1 MTKIDQSDHRL
12 IFNLSILK
20 KKMTVHCIILITILI
35 IIITN
40 FWNSGGGGQTEIK
53 QWTICNR
60 WWPTQTKWQT
70 HANTVFKTKRTNFK
84 TDHYTP
90 RNNSLN
96 DKKFVLCTEDKRDT
110 AVSPEHPYGREPVCS
125 GTYTHT
131 HTHTA
136 TGTPS
141 FPKWQADGEGCRSSW
156 WGVGSC
162 RGGCGV
168 YLLESC
174 ETDACA
180 QGLPHHSGLSHRH
193 GMWGLTYY
201 GHRPL
206 NPALGPTRYH
216 SLPVTT
222 SPLAAAESPP
232 MRGTSGYIFHS
243 TGATCRCLPGLD
255 GNRCNSDWGPGRCN
269 LHFSS
274 VKKATYCRLSRSR
287 GDQRLNE
294 GRVLNPLAAAYGRHF
309 PQPPPLPGRNERVSA
324 SRHHWSCQGSK
335 VTHRKTSGTGSC
347 QAELFFSTALRS
359 KSAGACQPMRAFAIS
374 WALSHPCWFPRH
386 ARRLT

>member
-1 MTKIDQSDHRL
+1 M
-12 IFNLSILK
+12 
-20 KKMTVHCIILITILI
+20 I

-70 HANTVFKTKRTNFK
+70 LANTVFKTKRTNFK

-90 RNNSLN
+90 RNNSLMTRN
-96 DKKFVLCTEDKRDT
+96 LCCAQKIKETLLYPQNIHMDVNQC
-110 AVSPEHPYGREPVCS
+110 AQA
-125 GTYTHT
+125 HT
-131 HTHTA
+131 P
-136 TGTPS
+136 TPIPTLPQAHLP
-141 FPKWQADGEGCRSSW
+141 PKWQAGGDGCRSWW

-180 QGLPHHSGLSHRH
+180 PGPAPPFWPESPTWDVGPHILRPQAPQPGSGS
-193 GMWGLTYY
+193 
-201 GHRPL
+201 
-206 NPALGPTRYH
+206 TRYH

-222 SPLAAAESPP
+222 SPLAAAGSPP
-232 MRGTSGYIFHS
+232 TRGTNGYIFHS

-274 VKKATYCRLSRSR
+274 VKKATYCRLSRFR
-287 GDQRLNE
+287 GDRRLNE
-294 GRVLNPLAAAYGRHF
+294 GRVLNPLAAAYGCHS

-324 SRHHWSCQGSK
+324 PRHHWSCQGSK
-335 VTHRKTSGTGSC
+335 VTHRKTPGTGSC
-347 QAELFFSTALRS
+347 HAELFFSTALRS
-359 KSAGACQPMRAFAIS
+359 ESAGACQPTRAFAIS